1 MMITLSGADFHK
13 LSSPC
18 RAEILK
24 LMMNDGE
31 SFVEDFLHQPSISEI
46 AAEMEEVVTEEKKV
60 VNLSLAEA
68 GDLLSN
74 ISDRSRQTLKLFA
87 PGQPVSL
94 DALVGKDRP
103 YKDYVELKRSFVG
116 AVNRRLRTVS
126 GNRNAALF
134 SSDRD
139 KTRIKVT
146 PRTSR
151 SLRNLFEMP
160 EPLPNMEFCDH
171 EGRDIDQKNPKCQK
185 FKNELSDIWG
195 VVDARSFPENS
206 VELISKI
213 FKHFVGNGLDLY
225 VRTPSNWD
233 NEANTPKY
241 EIHSVADPQMVIENW
256 KSEHS
261 SEELFVG
268 FSSNPSVLAQPII
281 G

>member
-1 MMITLSGADFHK
+1 MMITLSVADFHR
-13 LSSPC
+13 LSPPC

-24 LMMNDGE
+24 LMMSNEEGFGE
-31 SFVEDFLHQPSISEI
+31 SFFTQTSLTDT
-46 AAEMEEVVTEEKKV
+46 AAEMEEVVNEEKKV
-60 VNLSLAEA
+60 VNLSLIEA

-87 PGQPVSL
+87 LGQPVPL
-94 DALVGKDRP
+94 DSLVGQDRP

-151 SLRNLFEMP
+151 SLRKLFEMP
-160 EPLPNMEFCDH
+160 EPLPNIEFCDH
-171 EGRDIDQKNPKCQK
+171 EGRDIDPQNPKCK
-185 FKNELSDIWG
+185 KLKTKLSEIWG
-195 VVDARSFPENS
+195 LIDSTTLKENS
-206 VELISKI
+206 VEFISAI
-213 FKHFVGNGLDLY
+213 ITHFVGNGLDLF

-233 NEANTPKY
+233 DEANNPTY
-241 EIHSVADPQMVIENW
+241 EIQSVVDPYMVIENW
-256 KSEHS
+256 KYQQS
-261 SEELFVG
+261 SGELFVG
-268 FSSNPSVLAQPII
+268 LRGNPSVLAQPTI
-281 G
+281 

>member
-1 MMITLSGADFHK
+1 MMITLSVADFHR
-13 LSSPC
+13 LSPPC

-24 LMMNDGE
+24 LMMSNEEGFGE
-31 SFVEDFLHQPSISEI
+31 SFFTQASLSDT
-46 AAEMEEVVTEEKKV
+46 AAEMEEVVNEEKKV
-60 VNLSLAEA
+60 VNLSLTEA

-87 PGQPVSL
+87 LGQPVPL
-94 DALVGKDRP
+94 DSLVGQDRP

-151 SLRNLFEMP
+151 SLRKLFEMP

-171 EGRDIDQKNPKCQK
+171 EGRDLDPQNPKCK
-185 FKNELSDIWG
+185 KLKTKLSEIWELIDSTTLK
-195 VVDARSFPENS
+195 ENS
-206 VELISKI
+206 VEFISAI
-213 FKHFVGNGLDLY
+213 ITHFVGNGLDLF

-233 NEANTPKY
+233 DEANTPTY
-241 EIHSVADPQMVIENW
+241 EIQSVVDPYMVIENW
-256 KSEHS
+256 KSQQS
-261 SEELFVG
+261 SGELFVG
-268 FSSNPSVLAQPII
+268 LRGNPSVLAQPTI
-281 G
+281 

>member
-1 MMITLSGADFHK
+1 MMITLSVADFHR
-13 LSSPC
+13 LSPPC

-24 LMMNDGE
+24 LMMSNEEGFGE
-31 SFVEDFLHQPSISEI
+31 SFFTQTSLTDT
-46 AAEMEEVVTEEKKV
+46 AAEMEEVVNEEKKV
-60 VNLSLAEA
+60 VNLSLTEA

-87 PGQPVSL
+87 PGQPVPL
-94 DALVGKDRP
+94 DSLVGQDRP

-151 SLRNLFEMP
+151 SLRKLFEMP

-171 EGRDIDQKNPKCQK
+171 EGRDLDPQNPKCK
-185 FKNELSDIWG
+185 KLKTKLSEIWELIDSTTLK
-195 VVDARSFPENS
+195 ENS
-206 VELISKI
+206 VEFISAI
-213 FKHFVGNGLDLY
+213 ITHFVGNGLDLF

-233 NEANTPKY
+233 DEANTPTY
-241 EIHSVADPQMVIENW
+241 EIQSVVDPYMVIENW
-256 KSEHS
+256 KSQQS
-261 SEELFVG
+261 SGELVVG
-268 FSSNPSVLAQPII
+268 LRGNPSVLAQPTI
-281 G
+281 

>member
-1 MMITLSGADFHK
+1 MMITLSAADFHR
-13 LSSPC
+13 LSTSC

-24 LMMNDGE
+24 LMVNDDDG
-31 SFVEDFLHQPSISEI
+31 FVEGFLNQPSVSDI
-46 AAEMEEVVTEEKKV
+46 AAEIEEVVTEEKKV

-68 GDLLSN
+68 VDLLSN

-126 GNRNAALF
+126 GNRSAALF

-160 EPLPNMEFCDH
+160 EPLPSMEFCDH
-171 EGRDIDQKNPKCQK
+171 EGRDIDPKNPKCQK
-185 FKNELSDIWG
+185 LKNKLSDIWG
-195 VVDARSFPENS
+195 LVETSSFPENS

-213 FKHFVGNGLDLY
+213 FTHFVCNGLDLY

-233 NEANTPKY
+233 NEANTPTY
-241 EIHSVADPQMVIENW
+241 EIHSVADPRIVIENW

-261 SEELFVG
+261 TGELFVG
-268 FSSNPSVLAQPII
+268 LSGNPSVLAQPII